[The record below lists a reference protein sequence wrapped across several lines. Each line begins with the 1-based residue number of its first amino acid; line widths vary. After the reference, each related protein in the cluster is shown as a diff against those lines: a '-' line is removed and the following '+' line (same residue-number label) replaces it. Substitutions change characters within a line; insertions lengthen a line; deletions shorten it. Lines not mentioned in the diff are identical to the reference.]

1 MFQSLSGRDLLLP
14 KIDRDDI
21 ERALNSLQMNVL
33 NAEKNKSIKDRLGQ
47 VIYSFIRLNNH
58 CN

>member
-47 VIYSFIRLNNH
+47 VIYSFIKLNNH